1 MKGGF
6 RLKKQACLFTVF
18 TLLILAAGA
27 QAQEKTGGVDLLF
40 VQNAKDVSLG
50 EGTLTLKGIAPTT
63 TFFTDRPERI
73 AGHMTTEDFVQ
84 SWGEGED
91 SFAADPPNAS
101 LSVFEEDEIVDVVV
115 TLMNPR
121 LEGENLT
128 YDINVLEGE
137 VTKISGVASLF
148 IDPLGMPMTPT
159 SVAGQHRR
167 VRRHTHHRHEVRR
180 RR

>member
-1 MKGGF
+1 MKRGF
-6 RLKKQACLFTVF
+6 RLKKPACLFAVL
-18 TLLILAAGA
+18 TLFILAAGA
-27 QAQEKTGGVDLLF
+27 QAQDKTEGVDLLF

-63 TFFTDRPERI
+63 IFFTDRPKRI

-101 LSVFEEDEIVDVVV
+101 LSVFGEEEIVDVVV

-128 YDINVLEGE
+128 YDITSLEG
-137 VTKISGVASLF
+137 VVPKTSGSASLF
-148 IDPLGMPMTPT
+148 IDPIGMPMTPT

-180 RR
+180 HR